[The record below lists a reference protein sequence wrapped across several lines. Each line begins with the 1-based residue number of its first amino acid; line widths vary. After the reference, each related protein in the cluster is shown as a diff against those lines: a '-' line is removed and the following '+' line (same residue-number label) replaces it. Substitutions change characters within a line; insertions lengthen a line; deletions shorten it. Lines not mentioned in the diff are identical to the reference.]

1 MGFRMVR
8 GMGLLGAI
16 LEAGEGLK
24 VREKK
29 EVFGGEKIL
38 HFFEKEAFFVG
49 ARKTREKPEENPNE
63 VGAKMRAFLVVL
75 TFFKLAVFGLSFRG
89 VKRW

>member
-1 MGFRMVR
+1 MACCGWFPEVEVVGFRMVR

-29 EVFGGEKIL
+29 EVFGGEKFTL
-38 HFFEKEAFFVG
+38 
-49 ARKTREKPEENPNE
+49 
-63 VGAKMRAFLVVL
+63 
-75 TFFKLAVFGLSFRG
+75 
-89 VKRW
+89 